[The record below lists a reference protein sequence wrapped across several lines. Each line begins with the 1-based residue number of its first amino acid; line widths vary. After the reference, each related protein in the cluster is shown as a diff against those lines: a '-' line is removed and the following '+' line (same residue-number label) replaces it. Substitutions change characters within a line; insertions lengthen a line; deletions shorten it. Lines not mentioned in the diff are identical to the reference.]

1 MLYGIYQNKIAED
14 GDSEVFT
21 LILDDPTPQIADVLG
36 RLNRRYYKK
45 GTKVAQTPRKYW
57 DSAEAFASQKKYV
70 LNSFRL
76 EFIYE

>member
-14 GDSEVFT
+14 ADKHGFT
-21 LILDDPTPQIADVLG
+21 LILDDNRTYPDDVEDS
-36 RLNRRYYKK
+36 LNRRYYKK
-45 GTKVAQTPRKYW
+45 GTTKQYTPRKYW
-57 DSAEAFASQKKYV
+57 TSASNFASEKKYM